1 MATEVIQPGQV
12 RRPPVSTPAASALG
26 RLLNNYV
33 VKSLLKA
40 LFTIWFVAT
49 LIFFLVRLLPSNPID
64 VFIQEAIVMRGL
76 SVDQA
81 RVEAESLFALDLD
94 RPLPLQY
101 LDYLQQ
107 LVTFNLG
114 QSIVSKGTPV
124 SSIIMTFLPWTLF
137 TVGTGLLISFVL
149 GIVLGTLAAYRR
161 GTWIDNVISTFA
173 AFMEGIPQFVL
184 GLVII
189 VFFGVRLQWFN
200 IATQRGA
207 YTPGIEIG
215 LNGPFIW
222 DVLKHAWLPIVAYVL
237 TTVSRWILLMKNA
250 TTASLEEDYVNVA
263 RARGLEDRRIAS
275 AYVARNSILPL
286 VTYAAIA
293 LGFSLG
299 GAAIFEQVFVYRGIG
314 QRLNEA
320 LNARDYPVMQGILLV
335 LTISV
340 VISNLLAD
348 VLYGRIDPRIRIAG
362 GSRR

>member
-1 MATEVIQPGQV
+1 MTVGVSQPGRQTRAVPARNANVLEKV
-12 RRPPVSTPAASALG
+12 RGNYIVRSLG
-26 RLLNNYV
+26 
-33 VKSLLKA
+33 KA

-64 VFIQEAIVMRGL
+64 VYVQEAVVMRGL
-76 SVDQA
+76 NIDQA
-81 RVEAESLFALDLD
+81 RAEAASLFAIDLD

-101 LDYLQQ
+101 LDYMKEL
-107 LVTFNLG
+107 LSFNLG
-114 QSIVSKGTPV
+114 TSLVSRGTPV
-124 SSIIMTFLPWTLF
+124 GSIIMTFLPWTLL
-137 TVGTGLLISFVL
+137 TVGTGLLISFTL
-149 GIVLGTLAAYRR
+149 GIVLGTISAYRR
-161 GTWIDNVISTFA
+161 GTVIDNVISTFA
-173 AFMEGIPQFVL
+173 AFMEGIPQFIL
-184 GLVII
+184 GIIII
-189 VFFGVRLQWFN
+189 VYFGVRLQWFN
-200 IATQRGA
+200 IAAQRGA

-215 LNGPFIW
+215 FNGAFIL
-222 DVLKHAWLPIVAYVL
+222 DVIKHAWLPMVAYIL

-275 AYVARNSILPL
+275 AYVGRNSILPL

-293 LGFSLG
+293 LGFALG
-299 GAAIFEQVFVYRGIG
+299 GSAIFEQVFVYRGLG
-314 QRLNEA
+314 QRLVEA
-320 LNARDYPVMQGILLV
+320 LNARDYPVMQGVLLV